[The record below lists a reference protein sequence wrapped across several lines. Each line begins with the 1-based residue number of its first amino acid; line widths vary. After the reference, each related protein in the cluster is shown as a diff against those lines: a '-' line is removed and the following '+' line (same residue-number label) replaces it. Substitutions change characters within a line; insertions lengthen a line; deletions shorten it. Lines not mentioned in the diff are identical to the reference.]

1 MVYGFNHVSL
11 VFLTPIHL
19 APERLTSHE
28 VGKNRKGALAMAN
41 CRIVIA
47 EDHKILREG
56 LKALVG
62 SNEDFQIVA
71 EAADGIEAIRAVE
84 KHRPDLLL
92 LDLSMPRMSGISV
105 IKDIKSRFPETKI
118 LALTIHESEDYILE
132 SFHSGLD
139 GYCLKDASQSE
150 LLMAIN
156 HVLEGKT
163 YLSPGISD
171 KVLIGFLEEKK
182 ALKSVTSWDTVT
194 QREREVLKLVGEGY
208 KNKEIA
214 DYLCISVKTVEKHR
228 SNIMRKLDVHTSSG
242 LTAVAIERG
251 LVTKTV
257 AGSQ

>member
-1 MVYGFNHVSL
+1 
-11 VFLTPIHL
+11 
-19 APERLTSHE
+19 
-28 VGKNRKGALAMAN
+28 MAKKY
-41 CRIVIA
+41 RIVIA

-56 LKALVG
+56 LKALVK
-62 SNEDFQIVA
+62 SNENFEIVG
-71 EAADGIEAIRAVE
+71 EAGDGIEAIRAVE
-84 KHRPDLLL
+84 KHHPDLLL

-105 IKDIKSRFPETKI
+105 IKDIKSRLPETKI

-139 GYCLKDASQSE
+139 GYCLKDSNSSE

-156 HVLEGKT
+156 RVLEGKT

-171 KVLIGFLEEKK
+171 KVLVGFLEEKK
-182 ALKSVTSWDTVT
+182 QLKTSTAWDAVT
-194 QREREVLKLVGEGY
+194 QREKEVLKLVGEGY

-214 DYLCISVKTVEKHR
+214 DYLCISAKTVEKHR

-242 LTAVAIERG
+242 LTAIAIEKG

-257 AGSQ
+257 AGNQ

>member
-1 MVYGFNHVSL
+1 
-11 VFLTPIHL
+11 
-19 APERLTSHE
+19 
-28 VGKNRKGALAMAN
+28 MAKKH
-41 CRIVIA
+41 RIVIA

-56 LKALVG
+56 LKSMVKG
-62 SNEDFQIVA
+62 IGDFEVVA
-71 EAADGIEAIRAVE
+71 EAGDGIDAIRAVE
-84 KHRPDLLL
+84 KHKPDLLL

-105 IKDIKSRFPETKI
+105 IKDLKSRFPEIKI

-139 GYCLKDASQSE
+139 GYCLKDANYNE

-163 YLSPGISD
+163 YLSPGIAD
-171 KVLIGFLEEKK
+171 KVLVGFLEEKK
-182 ALKSVTSWDTVT
+182 TLKLATSWDAVT
-194 QREREVLKLVGEGY
+194 QRERDVLKLVGEGY

-242 LTAVAIERG
+242 LTAIAIEKG

-257 AGSQ
+257 AGTQKTSDQ

>member
-1 MVYGFNHVSL
+1 
-11 VFLTPIHL
+11 
-19 APERLTSHE
+19 
-28 VGKNRKGALAMAN
+28 MAEKH
-41 CRIVIA
+41 RIVIA

-56 LKALVG
+56 LKSLVK
-62 SNEDFQIVA
+62 SNEDFEIVA
-71 EAADGIEAIRAVE
+71 EAGDGLEAIRAVE
-84 KHRPDLLL
+84 KHHPDLLL

-105 IKDIKSRFPETKI
+105 IKDLKSRFPETKI

-139 GYCLKDASQSE
+139 GYCLKDANYSE
-150 LLMAIN
+150 LLGAIN
-156 HVLEGKT
+156 RVLEGKT

-171 KVLIGFLEEKK
+171 KVLVGFLDKQK
-182 ALKSVTSWDTVT
+182 ALKSGTSWDTVT

-242 LTAVAIERG
+242 LTAIAIDKG

-257 AGSQ
+257 AGNA